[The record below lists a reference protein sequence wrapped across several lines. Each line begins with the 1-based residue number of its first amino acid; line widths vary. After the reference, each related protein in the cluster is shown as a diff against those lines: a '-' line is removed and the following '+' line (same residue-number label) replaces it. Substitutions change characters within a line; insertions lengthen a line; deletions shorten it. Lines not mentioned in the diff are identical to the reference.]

1 MKDDRGNLDLTRRID
16 DLEDII
22 KGNQKLIEENRKEIY
37 KYKEKLSEFEKNE
50 NLLHGYKLVIEDL
63 SKKINNV
70 R

>member
-1 MKDDRGNLDLTRRID
+1 MKDDRGNLDLTKRID

-22 KGNQKLIEENRKEIY
+22 KGYQKLTEENRKEIY

>member
-22 KGNQKLIEENRKEIY
+22 KGYQKLIEENRKEIY